1 MKFFITFNLR
11 CLILFWTALA
21 PLLCHGEESV
31 YSKAFLNIVP
41 AAERENQM
49 RVTSSL
55 LVDTNNTG
63 GKISGR
69 TNSLAKMWGQGEVS
83 GVALGMSMSAVVA
96 KWGNPPV
103 LWTRQGKGPR
113 MEYQDVA
120 LIFSKDVLSEIFITP
135 SGEKGWFENGLNTE
149 SALTNFMSFLGKPTK
164 VKTVDKL
171 PLFLRYE
178 SPGETFYLTFQAEG
192 GPLWYI
198 RMLTSKAGAEVN
210 Y

>member
-1 MKFFITFNLR
+1 MR
-11 CLILFWTALA
+11 LILYGLMFFAF
-21 PLLCHGEESV
+21 LCRGEESV
-31 YSKAFLNIVP
+31 YYKVFLTIVP
-41 AAERENQM
+41 AAQRENPLQ
-49 RVTSSL
+49 VTSAL

-83 GVALGMSMSAVVA
+83 GIALGMSMSAVVA

-103 LWTRQGKGPR
+103 FWTTQGKGPR

-135 SGEKGWFENGLNTE
+135 NGEKGWFENGLNTE
-149 SALTNFMSFLGKPTK
+149 SALTNFMSFLGKPPK
-164 VKTVDKL
+164 VKAVDKI

-198 RMLTSKAGAEVN
+198 RMLTSKAGADVN